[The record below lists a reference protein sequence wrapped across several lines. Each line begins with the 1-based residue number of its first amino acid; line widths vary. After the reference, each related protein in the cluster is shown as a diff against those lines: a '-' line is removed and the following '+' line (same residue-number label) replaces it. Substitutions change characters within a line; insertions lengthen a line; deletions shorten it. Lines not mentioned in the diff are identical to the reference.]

1 MIVRQIII
9 NEVLCFCVNA
19 RETMNRDSMVMV
31 ISGYFEID
39 ELSVAKEILTSD
51 ICIKKIIDDSE
62 CRYSVKR
69 KSPNLSEKISKD
81 IVGIF
86 DLIDNVNSES
96 IPLFVASNIKRIPPI
111 GDQNTNMAS
120 IHSAIILLRKNINLI
135 NEAIIPLIDNTNNI
149 IDTTNK
155 DISPIYVNIYLLIF
169 L

>member
-1 MIVRQIII
+1 MRYTEYNYTYTLLVIIMIVRQIII

-51 ICIKKIIDDSE
+51 ICIKKILDDSE

-81 IVGIF
+81 IVGI
-86 DLIDNVNSES
+86 LI
-96 IPLFVASNIKRIPPI
+96 
-111 GDQNTNMAS
+111 
-120 IHSAIILLRKNINLI
+120 
-135 NEAIIPLIDNTNNI
+135 
-149 IDTTNK
+149 
-155 DISPIYVNIYLLIF
+155 
-169 L
+169 

>member
-1 MIVRQIII
+1 MIVRKIII
-9 NEVLCFCVNA
+9 NEVLCFCINA

-39 ELSVAKEILTSD
+39 ELSFAKEILTSD
-51 ICIKKIIDDSE
+51 ICIKKIVDDSE

-96 IPLFVASNIKRIPPI
+96 IPLFVASNIRRM
-111 GDQNTNMAS
+111 GERGRLSQ
-120 IHSAIILLRKNINLI
+120 
-135 NEAIIPLIDNTNNI
+135 
-149 IDTTNK
+149 
-155 DISPIYVNIYLLIF
+155 F